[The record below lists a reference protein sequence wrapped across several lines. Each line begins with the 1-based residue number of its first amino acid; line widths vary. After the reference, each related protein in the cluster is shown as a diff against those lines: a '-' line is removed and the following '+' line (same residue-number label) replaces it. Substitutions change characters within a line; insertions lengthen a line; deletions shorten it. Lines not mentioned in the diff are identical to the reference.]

1 MVKARPT
8 ITREGFGTL
17 ADGRAVERVALRGAG
32 GFEARIITY
41 GAVLQALF
49 VPDAKGALAD
59 IVLGHDDA
67 AGYETQRD
75 FYGATI
81 GRFANRIAGAAFTL
95 NGERIALPANDG
107 ANTLHGGPGGFDRA
121 LWSVETIEAGEAP
134 AVTLRHAS
142 PDGEN
147 GFPGSLD
154 ALVSFRLSGP
164 RELTISYEAVT
175 DRPTVVSLTN
185 HSFFNLDGVAMGGTI
200 LDHVLTLA
208 ADDFLPTNAEAIPLP
223 GPPRPV
229 AGTPFDFRSG
239 VAIGARIRED
249 DAQLR
254 AGRGYD
260 HNFCLGISAQPRL
273 AARVEAASS
282 GRVMELLTNQP
293 GLQFY
298 SGIFLEGAAAGKY
311 GRLHRQSDAF
321 CLEPQ
326 GWPDAPN
333 RRDFPSVRLDPGETY
348 RHVSIYRFSTA
359 RDGGMRT

>member
-1 MVKARPT
+1 MVKPT
-8 ITREGFGTL
+8 PAVTRDGFGTL
-17 ADGRAVERVALRGAG
+17 ADGRAVERVRLRGAG

-41 GAVLQALF
+41 GAALQALL

-67 AGYETQRD
+67 AGYEARRD

-81 GRFANRIAGAAFTL
+81 GRFANRIAGAAFEL
-95 NGERIALPANDG
+95 DGERIALPANDG
-107 ANTLHGGPGGFDRA
+107 ANTLHGGPGGFDRV
-121 LWSVETIEAGEAP
+121 LWSVEAIEESDTP
-134 AVTLRHAS
+134 AVTLRHVS
-142 PDGEN
+142 PDGESD
-147 GFPGSLD
+147 FPGSLD
-154 ALVSFRLSGP
+154 VRVSFRLSAPG
-164 RELTISYEAVT
+164 ELTISYEAVT

-185 HSFFNLDGVAMGGTI
+185 HSFFNLDGVAAGGDI

-208 ADDFLPTNAEAIPLP
+208 ADSFLPTNAEAIPLP
-223 GPPRPV
+223 EPPRPV

-239 VAIGARIRED
+239 AAIGARIRED

-273 AARVEAASS
+273 AARVEATSS

-298 SGIFLEGAAAGKY
+298 SGNFLDGAAPGKY

-326 GWPDAPN
+326 AWPDAPN
-333 RRDFPSVRLDPGETY
+333 RGDFPSARLDPGETY

-359 RDGGMRT
+359 CDGGMRA

>member
-1 MVKARPT
+1 MVKPTPAIARD
-8 ITREGFGTL
+8 GFGTL
-17 ADGRAVERVALRGAG
+17 ADGRAVERVTLRGAG

-41 GAVLQALF
+41 GAALQALL

-67 AGYETQRD
+67 GGYEARRD

-81 GRFANRIAGAAFTL
+81 GRFANRIAGAAFEL
-95 NGERIALPANDG
+95 DGDRIALPANDG

-121 LWSVETIEAGEAP
+121 LWSVETIEDGEAP
-134 AVTLRHAS
+134 AVTLRHVS
-142 PDGEN
+142 PDGES

-154 ALVSFRLSGP
+154 ARVSFRLSAPG
-164 RELTISYEAVT
+164 ELTISYEAVT

-185 HSFFNLDGVAMGGTI
+185 HSFFNLDGFAAGGDI
-200 LDHVLTLA
+200 LDHILTLA
-208 ADDFLPTNAEAIPLP
+208 ADSFLSTNAEAIPLP
-223 GPPRPV
+223 EPPRPV
-229 AGTPFDFRSG
+229 AGTPFNFRSG
-239 VAIGARIRED
+239 AAIGARIRED

-273 AARVEAASS
+273 AARVEATSS

-298 SGIFLEGAAAGKY
+298 SGNFLDGAAPGKY

-326 GWPDAPN
+326 AWPDAPN
-333 RRDFPSVRLDPGETY
+333 RRDFPSARLDPGETY

-359 RDGGMRT
+359 RDGGMRA